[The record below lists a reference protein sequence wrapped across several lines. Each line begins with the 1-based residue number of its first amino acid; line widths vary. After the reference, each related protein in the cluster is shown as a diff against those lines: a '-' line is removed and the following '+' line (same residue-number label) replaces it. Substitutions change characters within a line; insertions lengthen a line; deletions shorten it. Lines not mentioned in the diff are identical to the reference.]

1 MRRDGRGS
9 VSRQGNSAVGG
20 PASADAVAWWHQVRS
35 EAQRDDECRL
45 RRHGAYEFCRSKR
58 CSPAASRAWDAP
70 RRELLW
76 KQELGTLLAS
86 AMCEACRS
94 STPSTQRG
102 SASRF
107 LFPVALLSPVACRLS
122 TLKSHTSSSSPSR
135 QPILD
140 SRLALHP
147 QLGRGQRAKLRAS
160 LTASPSAS
168 PP

>member
-1 MRRDGRGS
+1 MRAAHRAPKVIPPWAVLLRRMRSPGGTKCAVRRSGMT
-9 VSRQGNSAVGG
+9 SAVYV
-20 PASADAVAWWHQVRS
+20 ATARMSSAALSA
-35 EAQRDDECRL
+35 ALPQRVEL
-45 RRHGAYEFCRSKR
+45 GMLL
-58 CSPAASRAWDAP
+58 AASCFGSTSLGRSS
-70 RRELLW
+70 RRP
-76 KQELGTLLAS
+76 
-86 AMCEACRS
+86 CVEACRS

-107 LFPVALLSPVACRLS
+107 RFPVALLSPVACRLS

-140 SRLALHP
+140 SRFALHP

>member
-1 MRRDGRGS
+1 MYGCLIPCKRKRHGPASADAGCA
-9 VSRQGNSAVGG
+9 SRPQGNSAVGG

-76 KQELGTLLAS
+76 KHELGTLLAS

-107 LFPVALLSPVACRLS
+107 LFPVALLSPVACQLS
-122 TLKSHTSSSSPSR
+122 N
-135 QPILD
+135 
-140 SRLALHP
+140 
-147 QLGRGQRAKLRAS
+147 
-160 LTASPSAS
+160 LTPPPPLPRASPSS
-168 PP
+168 TPVSLSIRS

>member
-1 MRRDGRGS
+1 MTGAAASRAKVIPPWAVLLRRMRQRIAPR
-9 VSRQGNSAVGG
+9 R
-20 PASADAVAWWHQVRS
+20 R
-35 EAQRDDECRL
+35 EAQRGDGCRL
-45 RRHGAYEFCRSKR
+45 RRHGAYEFCCSKR

-76 KQELGTLLAS
+76 KHELGTLLAS
-86 AMCEACRS
+86 AMCEAGRS
-94 STPSTQRG
+94 STQSTQRG

-107 LFPVALLSPVACRLS
+107 MFPVALLSLS
-122 TLKSHTSSSSPSR
+122 TLTSHTSSSFPSR
-135 QPILD
+135 QPILA
-140 SRLALHP
+140 SRFALHP